1 MGLHYLVWI
10 KSLYQSFCT
19 QKGHL
24 LPFCYTINSPQIY
37 VKKVMQMS
45 QINFILDLLEIK
57 DQNIEVKKVRT
68 EEKNGETIKVI
79 AARLASVNEFAMK

>member
-1 MGLHYLVWI
+1 
-10 KSLYQSFCT
+10 
-19 QKGHL
+19 
-24 LPFCYTINSPQIY
+24 
-37 VKKVMQMS
+37 MS
-45 QINFILDLLEIK
+45 QNNFILDLLEIK